1 MIVFFPPLWE
11 HPCAH
16 IHCPL
21 CQKYKILSEVHT
33 KLSKEF
39 STWTVLP
46 TAMICLSEGELMIV
60 FFPPLWEHPCV
71 HIHCPLCQKYKILS
85 EVHTKLSK
93 EFSTWTVLPTAMICL
108 SEGELMIVFFPPLWE
123 HPCAYIHCPLCQK
136 DKILSEK
143 RWYICNKVD
152 RTVGP
157 TASQKKK

>member
-11 HPCAH
+11 HPCA
-16 IHCPL
+16 
-21 CQKYKILSEVHT
+21 
-33 KLSKEF
+33 
-39 STWTVLP
+39 
-46 TAMICLSEGELMIV
+46 
-60 FFPPLWEHPCV
+60 

-157 TASQKKK
+157 TASQRMNWWLFSVPPLWEHLRAHIHCHRSHWIALTLPFRNIHHLGEHALVFFSFQKYRYQQVS